1 MTRREIRDKVFKILF
16 AAEFNQPEDMLEQ
29 VELALDSELPG
40 DEEDDPLL
48 HISMAD
54 KDRSYVTEKVMD
66 IISKKDKI
74 DETIS
79 EISQGWKLARIG
91 KEELAILRLG
101 VYEIQYDKDIP
112 NKVAINEAVEL
123 AKKYCEPSASGF
135 VNALLAKLV
144 VDEKDGDKEKDAD

>member
-1 MTRREIRDKVFKILF
+1 
-16 AAEFNQPEDMLEQ
+16 
-29 VELALDSELPG
+29 
-40 DEEDDPLL
+40 
-48 HISMAD
+48 
-54 KDRSYVTEKVMD
+54 VTEKVMD

>member
-48 HISMAD
+48 HISMDD
-54 KDRSYVTEKVMD
+54 KEKSYVTEKVMD

-135 VNALLAKLV
+135 VNALFAKLM
-144 VDEKDGDKEKDAD
+144 VDEKDGEKGKDAD